1 MFTPITRY
9 LLYIY
14 IYFLANYTSIT
25 ISLLPIWNVGNIQKL
40 GQFSILNSL
49 DLGDVSVM
57 PWKNMAEGG
66 DRNVLSWKHL
76 ADSHGDRN
84 VQSGKICLKAEVT
97 EMACHECTKVL
108 EED

>member
-1 MFTPITRY
+1 
-9 LLYIY
+9 
-14 IYFLANYTSIT
+14 
-25 ISLLPIWNVGNIQKL
+25 
-40 GQFSILNSL
+40 
-49 DLGDVSVM
+49 
-57 PWKNMAEGG
+57 MAEGG